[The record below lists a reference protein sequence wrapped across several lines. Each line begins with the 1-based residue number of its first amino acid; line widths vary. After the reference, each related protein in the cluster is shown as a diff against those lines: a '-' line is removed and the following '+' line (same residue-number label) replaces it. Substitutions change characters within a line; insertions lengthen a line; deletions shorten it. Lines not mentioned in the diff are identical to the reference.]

1 MSKRKRLR
9 KLLQN
14 QQKAASIAPAPKEF
28 TPTSTPLS
36 APLITPKETSP
47 ATITPESV
55 IAKLWQML
63 HDRLHKPCSPDDL
76 LTCATAIEKLLK
88 GKMAERKQS
97 SVERKLTLA
106 ERKQDLAEKKFAL
119 AEQKR
124 LLKSTQ
130 TASPSQLANEK
141 STNPEILNNSKNS
154 TENILTLPSPLPS
167 PSAAETP
174 SPSDPPTAPTTQPLT
189 ESPSETEEQPAP
201 SISKNPN
208 YTYLPFDTIPVH
220 LLA

>member
-14 QQKAASIAPAPKEF
+14 QQKAALSASLPQEILPP
-28 TPTSTPLS
+28 STLAS
-36 APLITPKETSP
+36 APLVTPKETSP

-88 GKMAERKQS
+88 GEMAERKQS

-124 LLKSTQ
+124 LLKATQ
-130 TASPSQLANEK
+130 PFQPANQEAVNAK
-141 STNPEILNNSKNS
+141 NSENLKNSDS